1 VLTEN
6 EGYFDMHF
14 AKPKND
20 YGANIPLSDSAT
32 SRAMRLE
39 ESPGDV
45 ATKLGEGLY
54 VAQQPPPSQVIRSA
68 QEWLASLVI
77 ESLLAFS
84 FSSPLY
90 FLGCKSIANFIT
102 IISEEPSSSRAS
114 AFWSVAAKA
123 RAMRSA

>member
-20 YGANIPLSDSAT
+20 YGASVPLSDSAT

-54 VAQQPPPSQVIRSA
+54 VAQQPPPHQVIRNALNSYRYSSSTPKLQFHLCSSVLFTSYLSNA
-68 QEWLASLVI
+68 NQAR
-77 ESLLAFS
+77 
-84 FSSPLY
+84 FSSLA
-90 FLGCKSIANFIT
+90 LL
-102 IISEEPSSSRAS
+102 
-114 AFWSVAAKA
+114 
-123 RAMRSA
+123 